1 METLCCDG
9 KLQRA
14 LVQGTDTDMLCS
26 KELGRLRWDLEL
38 TAGWKT
44 FEYEAQQTGEPV
56 ELVVA
61 HSELGGQVWQEYSFV
76 ESVSTRPDFTQADA
90 TPLHPV
96 AVSDDDASQRPVSH
110 PSPGGRLCH
119 RKL

>member
-38 TAGWKT
+38 TAGWMT
-44 FEYEAQQTGEPV
+44 FECEAQQTGEPV

-61 HSELGGQVWQEYSFV
+61 HSELGGQVWQEYSFA
-76 ESVSTRPDFTQADA
+76 ESVSNRPLTY
-90 TPLHPV
+90 PCE
-96 AVSDDDASQRPVSH
+96 SR
-110 PSPGGRLCH
+110 
-119 RKL
+119 